1 MSRLLFKRGK
11 PGVRG
16 VRGQIVTDLQNALGR
31 AGHPVPTVDGVY
43 GQDTQTAV
51 ASFQKEQGLP
61 ETGEVDDVTFQR
73 LTNAAIPPVFLRS
86 LQITAD
92 YEGTGFGLANGNF
105 DGAGITW
112 GIVGFTF
119 SNGELVRMLQQIDQQ
134 LPQVFSNAFGPLAA
148 RLRQVL
154 AGSHADQMS
163 FANSISIG
171 DGNHVAHD
179 WDEAFHR
186 LGADPGVQ
194 DIQLA
199 RVDTVYK
206 KIADDNA
213 AALGLQEELSVALCF
228 DVSVQN
234 GGLKQSEVAR
244 VQQATAGQSEKQKR
258 RFMAELVADRSKPRF
273 RKDVLDRK
281 MSFANGAGTVHGD
294 QYELDGW
301 GLA

>member
-1 MSRLLFKRGK
+1 
-11 PGVRG
+11 V
-16 VRGQIVTDLQNALGR
+16 
-31 AGHPVPTVDGVY
+31 
-43 GQDTQTAV
+43 
-51 ASFQKEQGLP
+51 
-61 ETGEVDDVTFQR
+61 
-73 LTNAAIPPVFLRS
+73 
-86 LQITAD
+86 
-92 YEGTGFGLANGNF
+92 GTGFGLANGNF

-134 LPQVFSNAFGPLAA
+134 LPQVFSNAFGPLAGK
-148 RLRQVL
+148 LRNVL
-154 AGSHADQMS
+154 AGSHADQMA

-171 DGNHVAHD
+171 NGNHVAHD

-213 AALGLQEELSVALCF
+213 TALGLQEELSMALCF

-234 GGLKQSEVAR
+234 GGLKPSEVAR

-258 RFMAELVADRSKPRF
+258 QFIADLVADRSNPRF

-281 MSFANGAGTVHGD
+281 MSFANGAGSVHGE

>member
-1 MSRLLFKRGK
+1 
-11 PGVRG
+11 
-16 VRGQIVTDLQNALGR
+16 
-31 AGHPVPTVDGVY
+31 
-43 GQDTQTAV
+43 
-51 ASFQKEQGLP
+51 
-61 ETGEVDDVTFQR
+61 
-73 LTNAAIPPVFLRS
+73 
-86 LQITAD
+86 
-92 YEGTGFGLANGNF
+92 LANGNF

-134 LPQVFSNAFGPLAA
+134 LPQVFSNAFGPLAGK
-148 RLRQVL
+148 LRNVL
-154 AGSHADQMS
+154 AGSHADQMA

-171 DGNHVAHD
+171 NGNHVAHD

-213 AALGLQEELSVALCF
+213 AALGLHEELSMSLCF

-234 GGLKQSEVAR
+234 GGLKPSEVAR
-244 VQQATAGQSEKQKR
+244 VQQVTAGQSEKQKR
-258 RFMAELVADRSKPRF
+258 QFIAELVADRSNPRF

-294 QYELDGW
+294 VYELDGW

>member
-1 MSRLLFKRGK
+1 M
-11 PGVRG
+11 
-16 VRGQIVTDLQNALGR
+16 
-31 AGHPVPTVDGVY
+31 
-43 GQDTQTAV
+43 
-51 ASFQKEQGLP
+51 
-61 ETGEVDDVTFQR
+61 TFEK
-73 LTNAAIPPVFLRS
+73 LTNAAIPPVFHRA

-105 DGAGITW
+105 VGAGITW
-112 GIVGFTF
+112 GIVGFTL
-119 SNGELVRMLQQIDQQ
+119 SNGELGRMLQQIDQQ
-134 LPQVFSNAFGPLAA
+134 LPRIFSNAFGPLAA

-154 AGSHADQMS
+154 AGSHADQMA

-171 DGNHVAHD
+171 NGNHVAHD
-179 WDEAFHR
+179 WDEAFHQ

-258 RFMAELVADRSKPRF
+258 RFIAELVADRSNPRF

-281 MSFANGAGTVHGD
+281 MSFASGAGTVHGD
-294 QYELDGW
+294 EYELDGW

>member
-1 MSRLLFKRGK
+1 MSRLLFKRANR
-11 PGVRG
+11 GVRG
-16 VRGQIVTDLQNALGR
+16 VRGQIVTDIQNALGHS
-31 AGHPVPTVDGVY
+31 GHPVPTVDGVY
-43 GQDTQTAV
+43 GGDTQTAV
-51 ASFQKEQGLP
+51 SAFQTDQGLQA
-61 ETGEVDDVTFQR
+61 TGEVDDVTFEK
-73 LTNAAIPPVFLRS
+73 LTNAAIPPVFHRA

-92 YEGTGFGLANGNF
+92 YEGTGFALANGNF

-112 GIVGFTF
+112 GIVGFTL
-119 SNGELVRMLQQIDQQ
+119 SNGELGRMLQQIDQQ
-134 LPQVFSNAFGPLAA
+134 LPRVFSNAFGPLAA

-154 AGSHADQMS
+154 AGSHADQMA

-171 DGNHVAHD
+171 NGNHVAHD
-179 WDEAFHR
+179 WDEAFHQ
-186 LGADPGVQ
+186 LGADPEVQ

-213 AALGLQEELSVALCF
+213 ATLGLQEELSVALCF

-258 RFMAELVADRSKPRF
+258 RFIAELVADRSNPRF

-281 MSFANGAGTVHGD
+281 MSFASGAGTVHGD
-294 QYELDGW
+294 EYELDGW

>member
-1 MSRLLFKRGK
+1 MSKPLFKRGK

-16 VRGQIVTDLQNALGR
+16 VRGQIVTDIQIALGH
-31 AGHPVPTVDGVY
+31 AGHPVPIVDGVY
-43 GQDTQTAV
+43 GQDTQKAV
-51 ASFQKEQGLP
+51 ASFQREQNLP

-73 LTNAAIPPVFLRS
+73 LTNAAIPSVFLRS

-119 SNGELVRMLQQIDQQ
+119 ANGELVRMLQEIDQR

-154 AGSHADQMS
+154 AGSHADQMA

-171 DGNHVAHD
+171 NGNHVAHD
-179 WDEAFHR
+179 WDEAFHQ
-186 LGADPGVQ
+186 LGADPGVR

-213 AALGLQEELSVALCF
+213 VALGLQEELSAALCF

-244 VQQATAGQSEKQKR
+244 VQQSTAGQSEKQKR
-258 RFMAELVADRSKPRF
+258 RFIAELVADRSNPRF

-281 MSFANGAGTVHGD
+281 LSFANGAGTVHGD